1 MGKSTKD
8 KVQDVF
14 LSLCVDRSGS
24 MGPIRGATVESLN
37 GFLDDQR
44 KIDAKTLVS
53 IVKFDHEYDIPFQN
67 GPVDLADVLPFG
79 TEGNPYVPRGN
90 TALYDAV
97 AVTIQGAEAW
107 LDKHSDFDGR
117 VAVVIQTD
125 GFENNSKNTTLDQLN
140 ELIEGKTAA
149 GWDFVFMGAGEAAW
163 RQAKVF
169 TSIPASN
176 VMSYAATPDAVYAN
190 TATASASLTHSR
202 STGERYTG
210 SNVGAS
216 SS

>member
-1 MGKSTKD
+1 MGKT

-24 MGPIRGATVESLN
+24 MSSIRSATVDSLN

-44 KIDAKTLVS
+44 KHDAKTLVS
-53 IVKFDHEYDIPFQN
+53 IVKFDHEYDIPFAD

-79 TEGNPYVPRGN
+79 TEGNPYIPRGN
-90 TALYDAV
+90 TALFDAV
-97 AVTIQGAEAW
+97 AVTIQGAELW
-107 LDKHSDFDGR
+107 LEKHKDFKGR

-125 GFENNSKNTTLDQLN
+125 GYENASKNTTIDQLN
-140 ELIEGKTAA
+140 ELIDGKTGA

-163 RQAKVF
+163 RQAQAF
-169 TSIPASN
+169 TSIPTAS
-176 VMSYAATPDAVYAN
+176 VMSYGANEADVMSNVAV
-190 TATASASLTHSR
+190 ASASLSHSR

-210 SNVGAS
+210 SNVAS
-216 SS
+216 S